1 MDYLPRNTVCLA
13 MQVTPEVKLYLCVV
27 GGGQAVGGLG
37 DVEPDTRRSGMA
49 LQTQSTLP
57 IVLFLQIKADH
68 PLPL

>member
-1 MDYLPRNTVCLA
+1 MDYLPRNMVHLA
-13 MQVTPEVKLYLCVV
+13 TQVTLEIKLYMCVV

-57 IVLFLQIKADH
+57 VVLFLQIKADH